1 MMNKMIQIY
10 LAQNVLYNL
19 AICIDKTNLIEVCLT
34 HWRKAVLMNKTGFV
48 RIKFIFMT
56 LQTCDFCMTEY
67 WGKKNQDQLFLSLS
81 YFLPSP
87 IRSVYN
93 FKTI

>member
-10 LAQNVLYNL
+10 LAQNIIGYLYRQKYL
-19 AICIDKTNLIEVCLT
+19 HRIEVCFM
-34 HWRKAVLMNKTGFV
+34 HFRKAVVMNKPGFV

-67 WGKKNQDQLFLSLS
+67 LGKKNQDQLFLSFSFL
-81 YFLPSP
+81 LPSP
-87 IRSVYN
+87 IQSVYI
-93 FKTI
+93 FKTT